1 MTENKKTTN
10 KASDAQQASA
20 VDSQFTAETATTNQ
34 YVLQD
39 FRTSILIVSVLVNLV
54 ILTGWIAIQATT
66 AYDMQVVGLLFNR

>member
-10 KASDAQQASA
+10 KASDAQQVSV